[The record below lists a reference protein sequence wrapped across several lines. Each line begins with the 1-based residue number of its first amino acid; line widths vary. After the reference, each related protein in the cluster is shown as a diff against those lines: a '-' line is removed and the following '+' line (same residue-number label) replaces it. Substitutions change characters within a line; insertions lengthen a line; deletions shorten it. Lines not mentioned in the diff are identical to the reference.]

1 MRGIALIIA
10 LIALIAWQPAGA
22 TTISTSADL
31 SAVPTSAGTGLTVQY
46 YSFGST
52 EATSWAQA
60 NKLILA
66 ANGPTATFNTTAICY
81 PDCAGNTVNDS
92 PETMAQYV
100 SGSDTNFSYTVSGSQ
115 IPTTI
120 ADTAMVMT
128 GYIAIT
134 QVGTYTFYLGSDDG
148 SILSIGGQTI
158 VNNDGQHNF
167 QTDTGTATFS
177 APGLYAFTLDYFE
190 ASGSAGLDLYA
201 SDPTGTCVI
210 GRGANCAAG
219 TAQTGLFYSSL
230 PAAAVPEPASLWVMA
245 GGLLG
250 VFGFARWRRRVSVA

>member
-190 ASGSAGLDLYA
+190 ASG
-201 SDPTGTCVI
+201 
-210 GRGANCAAG
+210 RGANCAAG